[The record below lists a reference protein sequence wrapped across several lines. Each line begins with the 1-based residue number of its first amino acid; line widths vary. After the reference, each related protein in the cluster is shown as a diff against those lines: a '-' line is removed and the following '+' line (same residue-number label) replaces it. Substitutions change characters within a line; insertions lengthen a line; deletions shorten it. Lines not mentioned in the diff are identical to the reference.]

1 MSARWSAQEM
11 GLQVQDVPRQR
22 VKRVQTIGPVL
33 DALETCPE
41 CGRRGVVEAG
51 FEGYDPRTESQ
62 QVLCGWCGWV
72 TG

>member
-1 MSARWSAQEM
+1 MSARWSTEEM
-11 GLQVQDVPRQR
+11 GLEVQDLPRQR
-22 VKRVQTIGPVL
+22 VKSIGPVL

-41 CGRRGVVEAG
+41 CGRPGIVEVA

-62 QVLCGWCGWV
+62 RVLCAWCGWV